1 MRTADAFHT
10 PENHKGYRMDF
21 FCQACDFVIDVEMIA
36 ELDGG
41 KCPSCGKLEGF
52 GTVPK
57 LSMPSSAGA
66 HILNDTDFS
75 EMESF

>member
-1 MRTADAFHT
+1 M
-10 PENHKGYRMDF
+10 EL
-21 FCQACDFVIDVEMIA
+21 FCQACDHVIDLEMIA

-57 LSMPSSAGA
+57 ISMPSSAGA
-66 HILNDTDFS
+66 HVLNDTDFLKKDD
-75 EMESF
+75 F

>member
-1 MRTADAFHT
+1 M
-10 PENHKGYRMDF
+10 MDF

-41 KCPSCGKLEGF
+41 KCPNCGKLEGF

-57 LSMPSSAGA
+57 HSMPNSANA
-66 HILNDTDFS
+66 HVLNDSDFL
-75 EMESF
+75 EQDSF